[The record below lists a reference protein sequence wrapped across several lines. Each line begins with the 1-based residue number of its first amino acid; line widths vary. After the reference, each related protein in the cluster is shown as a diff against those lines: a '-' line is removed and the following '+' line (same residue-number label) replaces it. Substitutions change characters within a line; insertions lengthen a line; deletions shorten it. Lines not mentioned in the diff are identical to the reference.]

1 VHDGRVE
8 ARGHQWRAHKSARQQ
23 LHGAAQCGPK
33 LAHLHQRR
41 GMHPRGVC
49 ARAASSTRP
58 PVATT
63 STTPARVRVSVGGGW
78 VGGPATCCLILRR
91 IHSLT
96 WKATSPTRKVRLL
109 FPRVPCLECECHL
122 LRPGDG
128 RSSPVPVPLTHPPT
142 TAAFSTREHSATRR
156 LLYIRVDKERRQL
169 LCNSST
175 IYGVDKERR
184 QLLAGA
190 WCVRAARY
198 CCCRH
203 GSFAWV
209 GGWVGGCAEW
219 WVLLEGVP
227 LPPWHGTLLQV
238 DVRALE

>member
-1 VHDGRVE
+1 MRS
-8 ARGHQWRAHKSARQQ
+8 KISPSPSASRHASAWG
-23 LHGAAQCGPK
+23 LCTGGIFDTATCGYNISHAGTCP
-33 LAHLHQRR
+33 
-41 GMHPRGVC
+41 
-49 ARAASSTRP
+49 
-58 PVATT
+58 
-63 STTPARVRVSVGGGW
+63 RVRWWWVGRGARYVLSDSPSHSFTHVESDIQQGRCDCCFRGCLAWNVSVICYGPLMGGA
-78 VGGPATCCLILRR
+78 VLFLF
-91 IHSLT
+91 HSLT
-96 WKATSPTRKVRLL
+96 RPQLL
-109 FPRVPCLECECHL
+109 LSQRANTVQLV
-122 LRPGDG
+122 GYSIYG
-128 RSSPVPVPLTHPPT
+128 
-142 TAAFSTREHSATRR
+142 
-156 LLYIRVDKERRQL
+156 VDKQRRQL

-219 WVLLEGVP
+219 WVLQEGVP

-238 DVRALE
+238 DARALD